1 MDIIGKNKIGL
12 RLFLSVSVIFLAYTL
27 LFIGYSKLRERQY
40 KNELAGVR
48 VTIIDSKGHVRM
60 DTEQQPAAMG
70 NHLQRKEVQQA
81 LKEGYGFDI
90 SRTSQTN
97 GERYF
102 YSATYF
108 PEAELIVRT
117 AIPYPSDHDKL
128 LIPGTHYVWVSL
140 VIFALLAVVLYQYSQ
155 RFGRLVDNTIDEKR
169 KQVTHNTAHELKTP
183 ASSIQGYLETL
194 IANPDLPAEQ
204 RQYFLE
210 RCYSQS
216 TRMNALLKDISTLN
230 RLDEKG
236 KHTAHFENLDLAQLI
251 RETVN
256 DSLLRAQ
263 EKHITIQTS
272 IPDSIPMQGDSELLY
287 SVFRNLLDNAI
298 AYSGGS
304 VVNITSET
312 SRKAGMLGFCVS
324 DDGVGVGEEHLPYLC
339 ERFYRVDKGRSRN
352 QGGTGLG
359 LAIVKNAILLHGGS
373 ITCSSTTPHGLT
385 IHFTLRQH
393 P

>member
-48 VTIIDSKGHVRM
+48 VTIIDSKGNVRM

-393 P
+393 Q

>member
-48 VTIIDSKGHVRM
+48 VTIIDSKGNVRM

-194 IANPDLPAEQ
+194 IANPNLPAEQ

-312 SRKAGMLGFCVS
+312 SRKAGMLDFCVS

-393 P
+393 Q